1 MVEVGVGGVAD
12 VVVGA
17 GSGLEEEEEEEE
29 EEEVAK
35 SSPSG
40 IGALGFRGT

>member
-1 MVEVGVGGVAD
+1 MEVGVGGVVD
-12 VVVGA
+12 VGVGA
-17 GSGLEEEEEEEE
+17 GGDVEEEEEVL
-29 EEEVAK
+29 VAK

>member
-1 MVEVGVGGVAD
+1 MVEVVVGGVVD

-17 GSGLEEEEEEEE
+17 GSDLDEDEEVV
-29 EEEVAK
+29 VAK